1 MKEDKHKIKLVYPDE
16 QADIL
21 LEQEDQQLNRQDEI
35 IRHFIFMRKRGRIS
49 ASVFLHVKYN

>member
-35 IRHFIFMRKRGRIS
+35 NEVENRLNLAR
-49 ASVFLHVKYN
+49 